1 MSDSTKQ
8 AKQAQKDFL
17 EALKAI
23 PTNGL
28 AIDMCEVYLT
38 GYGDGKLAGQKRR
51 LAKACA
57 TELSAGMRT

>member
-1 MSDSTKQ
+1 MNDSMKDSTKQ
-8 AKQAQKDFL
+8 VKQAQKDFL

-38 GYGDGKLAGQKRR
+38 GYGDGKLAGQKG
-51 LAKACA
+51 A
-57 TELSAGMRT
+57 